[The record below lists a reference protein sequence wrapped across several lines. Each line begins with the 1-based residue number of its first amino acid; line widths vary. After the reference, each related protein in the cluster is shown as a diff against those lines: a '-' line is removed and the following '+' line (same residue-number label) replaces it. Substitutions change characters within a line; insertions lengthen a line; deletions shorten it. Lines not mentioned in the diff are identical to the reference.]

1 MHDKVSLVV
10 NGKQIDYFTGYTV
23 DSDLFLAA
31 DAWSFDH
38 YRTDL
43 GIAAG
48 QKVKLFVNNV
58 CELTGVIDRVEMG
71 YDKKRKK
78 LTVSGRDM
86 MGLVCDHHCE
96 HFSKDKILD
105 GKTILQVANMLLA
118 DIPLIDRKIRT
129 VAFDAATKRFDAAY
143 TYEKIDLGE
152 TVFDVIRRFA
162 DGRGLLF
169 WCEPDGTF
177 TLGKPKD
184 KGNATFF
191 LRNKKSDPSRNN
203 VLSATIVSD
212 ISQSHSSVT
221 VVGQAQGQDD
231 WGLPSM
237 VNVKATKSMSVPSEF
252 PFYKPLVRKMNKDT
266 TSAKR
271 EASRLLEQ
279 SKARMLSLQYV
290 VPYHSQ
296 NGKNWRANELCHV
309 EDDDFVL
316 DGKALSGDYLI
327 YSRTFSSEKSRT
339 TTTLKLG
346 LPGVILNE

>member
-1 MHDKVSLVV
+1 MLDKVSLVV
-10 NGKQIDYFTGYTV
+10 DGKQHDDFIAYTV

-38 YRTDL
+38 YKVDQ
-43 GIAAG
+43 GFAAG
-48 QKVKLFVNNV
+48 QKVQLFVNGHP
-58 CELTGVIDRVEMG
+58 ELTGIVDRVEMS
-71 YDKKRKK
+71 YDKKGKK
-78 LTVSGRDM
+78 LVVSGRDM

-105 GKTILQVANMLLA
+105 GKTILQVAQMLLA
-118 DIPLIDRKIRT
+118 DVPLIDRHIKI
-129 VAFDAATKRFDAAY
+129 VGFDGATGRFDAKY

-184 KGNATFF
+184 KGAAIFS
-191 LRNKKSDPSRNN
+191 LRCKKDAPEQNN
-203 VLSATIVSD
+203 VLSATIASD
-212 ISQSHSSVT
+212 ISQSYSSVT
-221 VVGQAQGQDD
+221 VSGQCQGLDEWD
-231 WGLPSM
+231 LPTT
-237 VNVKATKSMSVPSEF
+237 VNVKATKALSVPDEF
-252 PFYKPLVRKMNKDT
+252 PFYKPLVHKVNKDT

-279 SKARMLSLQYV
+279 SKARMLSFEYV
-290 VPYHSQ
+290 VKGHSQ
-296 NGKNWRANELCHV
+296 NGKNWTANEICHI
-309 EDDDFVL
+309 EDDNFTL
-316 DGKALSGDYLI
+316 NGHALSGDFLI
-327 YSRTFSSEKSRT
+327 YGRTFSRDKSKT

-346 LPGVILNE
+346 LPGVILSE